1 MDGVAIQCAEI
12 DGIRVC
18 IPDRHTWCEREHG
31 HDGPHVIRPD
41 E

>member
-1 MDGVAIQCAEI
+1 MDGVPIHYAEI

-18 IPDRHTWCEREHG
+18 ILDGGAWCEREHG